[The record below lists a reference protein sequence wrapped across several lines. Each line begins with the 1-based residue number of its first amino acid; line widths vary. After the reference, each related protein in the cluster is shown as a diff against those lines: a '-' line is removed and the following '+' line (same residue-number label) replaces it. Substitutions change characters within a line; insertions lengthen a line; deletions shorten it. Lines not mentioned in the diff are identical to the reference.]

1 MQKEGRI
8 IMKLFRTLTL
18 TTMSLLLLAVALPGR
33 DAAGQTTKEL
43 VGAWA
48 LVAVTVE
55 QGGKKVEPF
64 GPNPNGSLMLDANGH
79 FSIVVVRP
87 GVPKFASNNRVAGT
101 AEENKAAYTG
111 SLAYFGT
118 YSTGEADRMISM
130 HIEGSTFPNWNGT
143 EQKRLFTLAGDQLT
157 LTNPN
162 GSVGGTTQIVW
173 RRAK

>member
-1 MQKEGRI
+1 MN
-8 IMKLFRTLTL
+8 LFRTLTRI
-18 TTMSLLLLAVALPGR
+18 TMSLLFLAVALPAG
-33 DAAGQTTKEL
+33 DAAGQTAKEL
-43 VGAWA
+43 VGAWT
-48 LVAVTVE
+48 LVSVTVE

-64 GPNPNGSLMLDANGH
+64 GPNPNGSLMLDGNGH

-101 AEENKAAYTG
+101 VEENKAAYAG

-118 YSTGEADRMISM
+118 YSIGEADRMISM
-130 HIEGSTFPNWNGT
+130 QIEGSTFPNWNGT

-157 LTNPN
+157 LTNPT